1 MGGQTRRIRGHMNA
15 VTLEIPRTTSAD
27 FPLATLSLN

>member
-1 MGGQTRRIRGHMNA
+1 MGRRTPTILEHMNA